1 MYELEA
7 ARTFERIRKK
17 MRRIC
22 ESYLI
27 TFRANKKKDGGTI
40 RQRGK
45 LYMLGKLSI
54 RKRLRRALISGSSR
68 ADPLGAYSYVII
80 ANSARGLKRARPT
93 ARGLNS
99 CSMGC
104 KLVTCPLA

>member
-7 ARTFERIRKK
+7 AWTFEQKRKK

-27 TFRANKKKDGGTI
+27 TFRVNKKKDGGTI

-54 RKRLRRALISGSSR
+54 RKRLHRALISCSSR
-68 ADPLGAYSYVII
+68 VDPLGAYSYVII
-80 ANSARGLKRARPT
+80 ANSVRGLKQAQPT
-93 ARGLNS
+93 AQGLNS

-104 KLVTCPLA
+104 KLVM